1 MTKNPLTQLEFL
13 AYYCEYLMEI
23 KKKKAIVIGPHPPV
37 QRNRQHCRLNTTTP
51 IYQVF
56 NCRQFFTSQIYIKH
70 IFKCHKP
77 IVYIYI

>member
-51 IYQVF
+51 IPSFQLQAVF
-56 NCRQFFTSQIYIKH
+56 YLTNLYKAHF
-70 IFKCHKP
+70 
-77 IVYIYI
+77 